1 MAKNKDVKI
10 TITLECINCAQD
22 SEEKKKVFL
31 YIPLGKNVVI
41 HPFDWNWKNIAPIVV
56 GIPSKK
62 KFKEKKHLKVYETSH
77 K

>member
-1 MAKNKDVKI
+1 MKSYRFYKYNILNGIMAKNKDVKI

-41 HPFDWNWKNIAPIVV
+41 HPFD
-56 GIPSKK
+56 
-62 KFKEKKHLKVYETSH
+62 
-77 K
+77 